1 MSGTDER
8 SPLTQEAIL
17 ARSIEIVD
25 ATGIDSLSL
34 RSLARDLGVSA
45 PALYDHI
52 ESKDSLLRLLAGEG
66 YANLTAR
73 WAELDSEDIPA
84 WIRATSHSYVGFALD
99 RPGLFAAMFRY
110 RPTFVSGPGALEDA
124 AATAVFQQSLAV
136 IERAVDA
143 GILTGASPVQLALGL
158 WAAMHGAA
166 TVLSMSPEMRQA
178 DWLVDLMIDGL
189 LAGWNLAGAAE
200 EVSDF

>member
-189 LAGWNLAGAAE
+189 LAGWKQAGAAE

>member
-110 RPTFVSGPGALEDA
+110 RPIFVSGPGALEDT

-136 IERAVDA
+136 IERAVA
-143 GILTGASPVQLALGL
+143 TKILGGASPVELALGL

-189 LAGWNLAGAAE
+189 LAGWKQAGAAE